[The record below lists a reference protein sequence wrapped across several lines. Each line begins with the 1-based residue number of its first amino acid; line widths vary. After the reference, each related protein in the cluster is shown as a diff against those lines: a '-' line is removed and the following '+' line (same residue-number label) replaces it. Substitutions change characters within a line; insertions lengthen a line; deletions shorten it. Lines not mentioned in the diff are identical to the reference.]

1 MPTYTYE
8 CLSCGSSFE
17 LFFYIKDYQNQPNC
31 TTCGKNTTNRC
42 YVSDILTQA
51 TSIKKTD
58 SELKTI
64 GDLAKRNT
72 DRLSEDEKIHLYRKH
87 NAYKDET
94 SQKELPSGMSR
105 IKKPNK
111 IKWPGSN
118 GKIKRKFKK

>member
-8 CLSCGSSFE
+8 CLSCGSDFE
-17 LFFYIKDYQNQPNC
+17 LFFYIKDYQSQPNC
-31 TTCGKNTTNRC
+31 VVCGKNNTNRC
-42 YVSDILTQA
+42 YASDILTQA
-51 TSIKKTD
+51 TSIKKAD

-64 GDLAKRNT
+64 GDLAKRNA

-87 NAYKDET
+87 NAYKDEV
-94 SQKELPSGMSR
+94 SQKQLPTGMSR
-105 IKKPNK
+105 MDKPKK